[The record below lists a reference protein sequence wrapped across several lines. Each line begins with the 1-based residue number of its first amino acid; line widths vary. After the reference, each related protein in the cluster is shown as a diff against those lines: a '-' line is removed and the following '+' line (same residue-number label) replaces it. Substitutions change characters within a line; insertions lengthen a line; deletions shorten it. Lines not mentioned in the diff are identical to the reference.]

1 MIEPIK
7 GCRVCGQNELH
18 IVRDFGNIALSNFGE
33 KELKPIYFPL
43 EVVYCG
49 KCTLLQ
55 LNHTA
60 PFDLMYSEHY
70 WYKSNV
76 NPVIVQN
83 LKEIAEQAQAM
94 INLKSEDYFID
105 IGANDGT
112 LLSFVKNC
120 KRIGIE
126 PSNNNLKELQQYCDY
141 AYNGFWE
148 KFSSQDI
155 KAKVITAIAV
165 IYDLEDPNWFIKNV
179 KQHLHEDG
187 VFIAQL
193 MPLSQMIENFDVGN
207 ICHEHLEYYS
217 WNSLVYL
224 FEQNG
229 LEIFKVEVNG
239 VNGGSYKIFARHYKE
254 GSLKM
259 PEKSYNLDD
268 YHNFFN
274 VIDINK
280 NLLVDFLRK
289 SKETGKKV
297 YGYGASTKGNMIL
310 QYYGITQD
318 LLLGILERNEGK
330 IGKFTVA
337 TQIPILPESVKE
349 DADFLWILPWG
360 FVEYFKEREQ
370 EWIKKGGVFVV
381 STPIFRKC

>member
-7 GCRVCGQNELH
+7 GCRVCGQNELFTVH
-18 IVRDFGNIALSNFGE
+18 DFGNIALSNFGE
-33 KELKPIYFPL
+33 KEMKPIYFPL

-94 INLKSEDYFID
+94 INLESEDYFID

-120 KRIGIE
+120 KRIGVE
-126 PSNNNLKELQQYCDY
+126 PSKNNVAELWDNCDFV
-141 AYNGFWE
+141 YNGFWE
-148 KFSSQDI
+148 RFSSGNL

-165 IYDLEDPNWFIKNV
+165 IYDLEDPNLFMKQV
-179 KQHLHEDG
+179 KQYLHEDG

-217 WNSLVYL
+217 WQSLVNL

-239 VNGGSYKIFARHYKE
+239 INGGSYRVFARHYKK
-254 GSLKM
+254 SSIKM
-259 PEKSYNLDD
+259 PEKMYSVED
-268 YHNFFN
+268 YHDFFN
-274 VIDINK
+274 IIDINK
-280 NLLVDFLRK
+280 GLFLDFLRK
-289 SKETGKKV
+289 AKERGKKV

-310 QYYGITQD
+310 QYYGITPD
-318 LLLGILERNEGK
+318 LLEGILEKNEEKFGK
-330 IGKFTVA
+330 YTVA
-337 TQIPILPESVKE
+337 TNIPILPESEIDK
-349 DADFLWILPWG
+349 ANYLWVLPWG
-360 FVEYFKEREQ
+360 FLEDFKKKEEK
-370 EWIKKGGVFVV
+370 WKKKGGEFVV
-381 STPIFRKC
+381 SIPAFEKC